1 MDAKNLLSEIL
12 GYYKYKVD
20 NNLCTMR
27 EMEDTLHAIENN
39 MEIDG
44 TISDFAKFY
53 GKPEVNIRA
62 TISRKLIDKPKRKLL
77 YPFHK
82 FAKIIPDKWREK

>member
-1 MDAKNLLSEIL
+1 MDASKFLSEIL

-20 NNLCTMR
+20 NNLCSMQ

-53 GKPEVNIRA
+53 NVPETTVRTNIF
-62 TISRKLIDKPKRKLL
+62 RKLIAKPKRRLL
-77 YPFHK
+77 YSFHER
-82 FAKIIPDKWREK
+82 FPNLAVAVEQ